1 MGRSLPLEPFLAA
14 GEVQREL
21 TELREKCARLDALA
35 PILGVPLVRIA
46 GHPSVSEWMTPE
58 QAAAALREAQQAVLD
73 D

>member
-1 MGRSLPLEPFLAA
+1 MVPAVPFEQAIAMGHL
-14 GEVQREL
+14 QREL
-21 TELREKCARLDALA
+21 TELREKGARLDALA

-46 GHPSVSEWMTPE
+46 GHPAVSEWMTPE